1 MARSLI
7 GMIEAGFWGAAG
19 GAALVVGA
27 FIALRASLSART
39 VGLIM
44 GFGAG
49 VLISA
54 VAYELIIEAIELA
67 AGTGATAVGLA
78 VGALTFF
85 AGDTLITRRGQARRS
100 AVVNHFSESP
110 PPETSSVAAAA
121 TEGGQAIALGAILDG
136 IPESIVVGASLLG
149 GAGVSIALV
158 AAVFISNVPESIAAT
173 DDLMRGGMPPGRI
186 IRMWVILT
194 AIFGLSAALG
204 YLIIGA
210 LPGTVQAFVEAFAGG
225 ALLTMLADSMIPE
238 AYERAR
244 LWAGL
249 CLVLGFALALGLAAL
264 ESQT

>member
-1 MARSLI
+1 
-7 GMIEAGFWGAAG
+7 MIEAGFWGAVG
-19 GAALVVGA
+19 GVALLIGA
-27 FIALRASLSART
+27 LIALRASLSART

-67 AGTGATAVGLA
+67 AGTGVTAVGLA
-78 VGALTFF
+78 AGALSFF
-85 AGDTLITRRGQARRS
+85 AGDTLITRRGEAGRT
-100 AVVNHFSESP
+100 AVVDGSSELPTGSDG
-110 PPETSSVAAAA
+110 SSVAAA
-121 TEGGQAIALGAILDG
+121 TGGQAIVLGAILDG

-149 GAGVSIALV
+149 GAGASVTMV

-173 DDLMRGGMPPGRI
+173 DDLVRGRTPAGHI
-186 IRMWVILT
+186 IRNWVILT
-194 AIFGLSAALG
+194 VIFGLSAALG

-225 ALLTMLADSMIPE
+225 ALLIMLADSMIPE

-249 CLVLGFALALGLAAL
+249 CLVLGFALALGLVAV
-264 ESQT
+264 ESQI

>member
-1 MARSLI
+1 
-7 GMIEAGFWGAAG
+7 MIEAGFWGAVG
-19 GAALVVGA
+19 GVALVIGA
-27 FIALRASLSART
+27 LIALRASLSSRT

-44 GFGAG
+44 GFGSG

-54 VAYELIIEAIELA
+54 VAYELIIEAIQLA
-67 AGTGATAVGLA
+67 AGTGATALGLA
-78 VGALTFF
+78 AGAVTFF
-85 AGDTLITRRGQARRS
+85 VGDTLITRRGPAGL
-100 AVVNHFSESP
+100 AVADDQSSQLPTSESG
-110 PPETSSVAAAA
+110 SVAAAA
-121 TEGGQAIALGAILDG
+121 GGQAIVLGAILDG
-136 IPESIVVGASLLG
+136 IPESIVIGTSLLSG
-149 GAGVSIALV
+149 FGVSVAMV

-173 DDLMRGGMPPGRI
+173 DDLVRGGTPAGRI
-186 IRMWVILT
+186 IRMWLILT
-194 AIFGLSAALG
+194 GVFGLSAALG

-264 ESQT
+264 